1 MFCEKCGEK
10 LEDNVKFCS
19 KCGNPINGNVVG
31 TQTDSKTEKYK
42 EIVNGSK
49 KNKTVGMI
57 AVAIIV
63 LVVIAGAFRLVGG
76 SDKSSDLLVG
86 TWVSEDE
93 EMVVF
98 EDDGSCIAPFTYVGA
113 WWESA
118 EHYTVEKNGNLVMTS
133 KEGHADD
140 SFKQAGS
147 EKEALAHKNMYFV
160 SKDILVIDGEKYSRS
175 E

>member
-1 MFCEKCGEK
+1 MFCGKCGEK
-10 LEDNVKFCS
+10 LEDNVKFCP
-19 KCGNPINGNVVG
+19 KCGSPISGNVAG

-57 AVAIIV
+57 AVAIIA
-63 LVVIAGAFRLVGG
+63 LAVIAGAFRLVGG
-76 SDKSSDLLVG
+76 SDKSSNLLIG
-86 TWVSEDE
+86 TWVSEEE

-147 EKEALAHKNMYFV
+147 EEEALDHKNMYFV
-160 SKDILVIDGEKYSRS
+160 SKDILIIDGEKYTRS